1 MKQRLVRIGD
11 SGYPPLLGES
21 PGPPT
26 ELHVAGAS
34 LEAAPYL
41 AIVGS
46 RRPTRYGL
54 ELTRWL
60 AFELAQAGAVIVSG
74 MARGVDASA
83 HRGAL
88 EAGAP
93 TVAVLGSGLDIC
105 YPMSNRN
112 LYETLQARGTLISEY
127 EMGTPALPHHF
138 PARNRIIAGM
148 CLGVIIT
155 EGAIGGGAMITARLA
170 LEANREVFAVAG
182 PVQSPLSQGPHALIR
197 EGARLVTSAAEVLE
211 DLGLPIT
218 GETPHLPELAPDEC
232 RVFSCLESEPILLD
246 SVAKAAGLPTP
257 ATAAILARLELK
269 GVITRHAGGRFG
281 RSVSVRT

>member
-1 MKQRLVRIGD
+1 MKVRVVRKGQRD
-11 SGYPPLLGES
+11 YPPLLSEA
-21 PGPPT
+21 PGGPK
-26 ELHVAGAS
+26 ELHVAGAD
-34 LEAAPYL
+34 LEPAPYL

-60 AFELAQAGAVIVSG
+60 SYELARSGAVIVSG
-74 MARGVDASA
+74 MARGVDAAA

-105 YPMSNRN
+105 YPISNLN
-112 LYETLQARGTLISEY
+112 LYETLQTRGTLISEY
-127 EMGTPALPHHF
+127 VLGTPALPHHF

-155 EGAIGGGAMITARLA
+155 EGVIGGGAMITARLA

-197 EGARLVTSAAEVLE
+197 EGARLVTSAGEVLE
-211 DLGLPIT
+211 DLGLPVAA
-218 GETPHLPELAPDEC
+218 ETPHLLELAPDESK
-232 RVFSCLESEPILLD
+232 VFSCLDAEPLLLD
-246 SVAKAAGLPTP
+246 VVAKAAGLPIP
-257 ATAAILARLELK
+257 ATAAVLARLELK
-269 GVITRHAGGRFG
+269 GVVSRHAAGRFS